1 MASKS
6 ASIKKYVGTKKVFT
20 DVSQIIDFIF
30 EDEEEKGDVDCDMEV
45 ELGDDDN
52 VNNIENTSDL
62 EYEEEN
68 ISATCTSHSNGDFLL
83 EKKLSGT
90 LEISSGHL
98 AVPLLSST
106 VADISSETE
115 EEIILDEGT

>member
-30 EDEEEKGDVDCDMEV
+30 EDEEEKGDVDSDMEV

-68 ISATCTSHSNGDFLL
+68 ISATCTSHSNGCRFSSR
-83 EKKLSGT
+83 KKIIWNFGNKFRTFSCATT
-90 LEISSGHL
+90 LFNCGRHFI
-98 AVPLLSST
+98 
-106 VADISSETE
+106 
-115 EEIILDEGT
+115 